1 MDFGKAF
8 TFVFDDPDWLKKVAI
23 NALIGLIPLIGQI
36 YLLGWGLEVA
46 RRIATRSGIPL
57 PDVDFGTYLGH
68 GFKAFVVALVYTVPI
83 FVITIPIVVVAAV
96 AENAGVDR
104 DVANVILLVI
114 NLGGGLLIL
123 LYSLVMGLLLPA
135 AMTRAVVFGSIRDGL
150 QFGKVFGLVRAAP
163 VAYLLTLVGTLL
175 AGMLASLVGSLACG
189 VGIIFTLAYQQLV
202 TGHFYGQAY
211 LEGSTRA

>member
-46 RRIATRSGIPL
+46 RRVATQSITPL

-68 GFKAFVVALVYTVPI
+68 GFKAFVVTFVYTLPI
-83 FVITIPIVVVAAV
+83 FVIAIPMVVVAVV
-96 AENAGVDR
+96 AEKAGMDR
-104 DVANVILLVI
+104 DVANVILLIV
-114 NLGGGLLIL
+114 NLGSGLLIL
-123 LYSLVMGLLLPA
+123 LYSIVMGLLLPA

-150 QFGKVFGLVRAAP
+150 QFAEVFGLVRAAP
-163 VAYLLTLVGTLL
+163 MAYLLTLVGTLL

-189 VGIIFTLAYQQLV
+189 VGIIFTLAYQQVV

-211 LEGSTRA
+211 LQGSAPA

>member
-46 RRIATRSGIPL
+46 RRVAMRSGTPL

-68 GFKAFVVALVYTVPI
+68 GFKAFVVTLVYTVPA
-83 FVITIPIVVVAAV
+83 FVIAIPMVVVAAV
-96 AENAGVDR
+96 AENAGLDR
-104 DVANVILLVI
+104 DIANIILLII

-135 AMTRAVVFGSIRDGL
+135 ALTRAVVFGSIRDGL
-150 QFGKVFGLVRAAP
+150 QFGQVFGLVRAAP
-163 VAYLLTLVGTLL
+163 VAYLLTLIGALL
-175 AGMLASLVGSLACG
+175 AATLASLLGSLACG
-189 VGIIFTLAYQQLV
+189 VGIIFTMAYQQVV

-211 LEGSTRA
+211 LESSARA

>member
-46 RRIATRSGIPL
+46 RRVATGSGIPL
-57 PDVDFGTYLGH
+57 PDVDFGTHLGH
-68 GFKAFVVALVYTVPI
+68 GFKAIVVTLVYTLPVW
-83 FVITIPIVVVAAV
+83 VISIPMVIVAVV
-96 AENAGVDR
+96 AENAGLDR
-104 DVANVILLVI
+104 DIANVIMLVV
-114 NLGGGLLIL
+114 NLGSGLLIL
-123 LYSLVMGLLLPA
+123 IYSLVMGLLLPA

-150 QFGKVFGLVRAAP
+150 QFGQVFGMVRAAP

-189 VGIIFTLAYQQLV
+189 VGIIFTLAYQQVV

-211 LEGSTRA
+211 LQGSASA

>member
-1 MDFGKAF
+1 MDFDKAF

-46 RRIATRSGIPL
+46 RRVATRSITPL

-68 GFKAFVVALVYTVPI
+68 GFKAFVVSLVYTVPI
-83 FVITIPIVVVAAV
+83 FVIAVPMVVVAAV
-96 AENAGVDR
+96 AENAGVGR
-104 DVANVILLVI
+104 DVANIILLIV

-135 AMTRAVVFGSIRDGL
+135 ALTRAVVFGSIRDGL
-150 QFGKVFGLVRAAP
+150 QFGQVFGLVRAAP

-202 TGHFYGQAY
+202 TGHLYGQAY
-211 LEGSTRA
+211 LQGSASA